1 VGERP
6 NVTCFEGMDE
16 RMRVIRHFPIV
27 LAAVIGVLLAGCG
40 PRYQT
45 FTSYAPPE
53 DEAGRQCLAQCL
65 SNRQLCR
72 QNAQVH
78 TQQCRI
84 AAQTEAQ
91 IENFRR
97 LAEYQAGIGR
107 SHRKHQGTPEAPD
120 TVSPNYGPC
129 NGEAATAEAHCV
141 ADHDLCYQN
150 CGGQVAYTTQ
160 CVANCE

>member
-1 VGERP
+1 
-6 NVTCFEGMDE
+6 
-16 RMRVIRHFPIV
+16 MRVSRRFPIAV
-27 LAAVIGVLLAGCG
+27 AAVAGALLVGCG

-45 FTSYAPPE
+45 FTSYTPPQ
-53 DEAGRQCLAQCL
+53 DEPGRQCLAHCL
-65 SNRQLCR
+65 SNRQFCR
-72 QNAQVH
+72 QNAQAQ

-97 LAEYQAGIGR
+97 LAEYQAEIP
-107 SHRKHQGTPEAPD
+107 SDRKHEGMPEPPD
-120 TVSPNYGPC
+120 PVSPNYGPC
-129 NGEAATAEAHCV
+129 NGDAASAEQHCV

-150 CGGQVAYTTQ
+150 CGGQVAYTTH